1 MNSAPLPTVSAYMV
15 MLWQYG
21 VAKLRQSD
29 VLSTIQHNK
38 GIKIVDTQ
46 WRNFTTGYLLRLI
59 ALNIFMEK
67 TTICYCDYQNHRPYI
82 VLKRHNFLLTINSK
96 TLRYLYFLLN
106 NLLYYIPC
114 TLTTIVRQAETLI
127 FSDCWI
133 EKVNS
138 TLKGAKLNLV
148 STNINLRFLLQYR
161 MI

>member
-82 VLKRHNFLLTINSK
+82 VLKRHYSK
-96 TLRYLYFLLN
+96 ITAPLSSETLHHSTK
-106 NLLYYIPC
+106 IC
-114 TLTTIVRQAETLI
+114 TVSTLTRFIRVFFFACSAKKEPSAYNWWLFLI
-127 FSDCWI
+127 
-133 EKVNS
+133 
-138 TLKGAKLNLV
+138 
-148 STNINLRFLLQYR
+148 
-161 MI
+161 

>member
-82 VLKRHNFLLTINSK
+82 VLKRRNSQQRGAIPFCHAWCLTEIRLGIILYAINRNDTEEVTETGIPREKRKWWDRFYEWSVNC
-96 TLRYLYFLLN
+96 TRQGPLIGNVYLR
-106 NLLYYIPC
+106 
-114 TLTTIVRQAETLI
+114 
-127 FSDCWI
+127 
-133 EKVNS
+133 
-138 TLKGAKLNLV
+138 
-148 STNINLRFLLQYR
+148 
-161 MI
+161 